1 MTFAVCFL
9 LPKPIISLLSSLV
22 VVVVVVEIKSSKQ
35 LFTKLSQSKFFG
47 SLVRCVVQQR
57 SAAQFSSAHNAF
69 QCVFFSPFFIINFSF
84 MSIRFF
90 YSL

>member
-9 LPKPIISLLSSLV
+9 LPKPIISLLSS

-47 SLVRCVVQQR
+47 SLVV
-57 SAAQFSSAHNAF
+57 SFSSD
-69 QCVFFSPFFIINFSF
+69 QQLSSVQLTMLSDVFFFSF
-84 MSIRFF
+84 F
-90 YSL
+90 YY